1 MTELLLMFGSVVL
14 VIGVLGLFELM
25 FLAVEWVICRKEK
38 KRKKREFKI
47 TIHN

>member
-1 MTELLLMFGSVVL
+1 MIELLLMLGSVAL
-14 VIGVLGLFELM
+14 VIGFLGLVELL
-25 FLAVEWVICRKEK
+25 FLAVEWAIYRKEK